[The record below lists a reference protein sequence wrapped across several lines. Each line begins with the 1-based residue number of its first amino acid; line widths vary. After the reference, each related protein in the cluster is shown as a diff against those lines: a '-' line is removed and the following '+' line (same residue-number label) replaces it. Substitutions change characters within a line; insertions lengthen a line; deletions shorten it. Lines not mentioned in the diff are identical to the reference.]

1 MNQITNVQV
10 VAFGKEVF
18 LFLNNTLDI
27 MKVVTGDRDFGTGT
41 LFLSESTFG
50 YGAALGSIDSLR
62 MTPISGS
69 PFGRANDLNGP
80 LSKVAAYETT
90 NVPENYSLSFSI
102 TPTGTASDWSSIIH
116 YSGDK
121 SDVGSKGRMP
131 GIFFPKSN

>member
-1 MNQITNVQV
+1 MISLRGNRPPGAGILY
-10 VAFGKEVF
+10 FGDPWHIPASA
-18 LFLNNTLDI
+18 N
-27 MKVVTGDRDFGTGT
+27 
-41 LFLSESTFG
+41 
-50 YGAALGSIDSLR
+50 IDSVL
-62 MTPISGS
+62 MKPISGL
-69 PFGRANDLNGP
+69 PFGRVNDLNGP